1 MTSEVTAGRAL
12 SAEEIRIAVAARLEL
27 PAAEIGFEEDLVTLG
42 LDSLGMMNLAASWQ
56 EAGVEVTFGDLIEE
70 PTVRAWAALLSG
82 TDDGTSPRPE
92 AERDPGAGAGDFPL
106 APMQHAYWSGRQPGM
121 PLGTGSHF
129 YFEFDVTA
137 DVARWDAAVATL
149 RRRHPMLRA
158 AVDSGGNQRILPE
171 CRGLNKVIDL
181 RGREGPEREQ
191 RLAELRETLAHQTL
205 PVGEGGGLDVRLA
218 LLPAGKGRLFLD
230 IDMIV
235 CDASSFR
242 IVIGD
247 LARHYEDPDAAP
259 AQPALT
265 FPEYRR
271 LVAKGGPEPRPA
283 DVSYW
288 RERAE
293 DLPEAPRLP
302 LAAPPERIERVH
314 TVRRHSWLA
323 PETYERFVQH
333 ARSNGLTVSMAVA
346 AAYADVLAAWSEEAE
361 FLLNLPVLNRI
372 PVHPE
377 VGRVVGDFTDLLLLQ
392 VAPEARRTFVERA
405 HAVQEQY
412 RRDAAHAAYGGTS
425 VLRDLARTATGANRR
440 AGVVFTSALSLGEL
454 FDGATRAVLGTPVWM
469 SSQTSG
475 VWIDLQL
482 FEHDS
487 GMMINWETT
496 ENLFEAGVP
505 EAMFEAFVNRVRL
518 LASQPSAWW
527 ESLPVRPPALQL
539 QARHSANDTHAE
551 LPRRTLHE
559 EFFRQAAERGGAPA
573 ALWGDGQVLTY
584 GELAER
590 ALRLAHTLRTVGV
603 TAGDRV
609 VLTLPKGVE
618 QVVAVLA
625 VHALGAAYVPVG
637 TEHPKARRRTVESL
651 AGARCTVTRGPD
663 PDAADGE
670 VPNVDVGCSTDP
682 GGPLLERVV
691 DVSPDD
697 PAYVIFTS
705 GSTGEPKGV
714 ELTHAAAHNTV
725 AALNERYRVG
735 PADRTLCLSAL
746 DFDLSVYDIFGPLTR
761 GGALVLVDD
770 EERRSPEVW
779 LRRAIEHRATLL
791 NCVPALL
798 DMALTTVSS
807 RPEPGGWPFRLQ
819 LLGGDRAGLDLPG
832 RVHALRRD
840 SEFVVLG
847 GTTETAIHST
857 VQEVAEVDP
866 SWASIPYNVPLANQF
881 CRIVDEHGTDRPDW
895 VAGELWIGGAGVA
908 RGYVG
913 APETT
918 AARFVEADGVRWYR
932 TGDRARYRPGAVI
945 EFLGR
950 ADLQVKV
957 NGYRIELGEVE
968 RALGMHTGV
977 REAVVMPVAGHGGA
991 LYALVT
997 PGTADTAEVLVTA
1010 ALQVPAYMVPARAV
1024 AVDELPL
1031 SRNGKVDRAGAAR
1044 LLAGALS
1051 ARRSGGASDAPRGAA
1066 EETVAALWAELL
1078 ADVDAGS
1085 LHPDRGADVPRIG
1098 RDTNFFHIGGDSL
1111 QAARLLSA
1119 LRREGYEARLGDL
1132 FTRPTVSGFARTL
1145 TRAEAQV
1152 PSEVTADPEH
1162 RYEPFPLTD
1171 VQRAYWLGRDRD
1183 FALGGVASYWYWE
1196 FESDRVDLAR
1206 LEDAWN
1212 RLVRRHEMMRAV
1224 LDGEGGQRI
1233 LPEVPHY
1240 RFEVTRTTAADHEE
1254 AVAAQGDMAQQVLDV
1269 TSWPLFDVRAVQRD
1283 DGRTVF
1289 GVGFDYVVLDALSIM
1304 TIFTELNALY
1314 AEPGLELPK
1323 LELSFRDYL
1332 LARRTEPAARARDEE
1347 YWLKAIEELPAAPA
1361 LPTAVD
1367 PERIDLPC
1375 FVRDEFRI
1383 ESATWA
1389 KLRRRTADEG
1399 LTASTVVAAAFA
1411 EVLAAWSAETSLTL
1425 NLTVFDRQDVHPQV
1439 NQVVGD
1445 FTSLLLLG
1453 HHSRPEGSW
1462 ADTVRRLQG
1471 QVWEGIEHRN
1481 VSATWVLQQLA
1492 RRTGGGQMLMPVV
1505 FTSTLGVS
1513 ADFKDLTFGFGELR
1527 RGLSQSPQ
1535 VALDCQVVERDGGLS
1550 VNWDHVEGLYSPGV
1564 VPAALEAMRS
1574 LLVALADSDWSRP
1587 APPIALPRAQAEV
1600 RAEANRTAVSRP
1612 ARTLHEPVL
1621 DVARR
1626 TPAAVAVRTVSGE
1639 VLTYAELAGRA
1650 LGVAGHLVSL
1660 GVRPGETVIVSLPK
1674 GPDQVV
1680 AVLGVLA
1687 AGCAYVPVGVGQPA
1701 ARRNRITRSAG
1712 ARLAMVADGPESGG
1726 DWDEAVRTVPL
1737 AEASVAA
1744 PLAEPVPVDPA
1755 QLAYVIYT
1763 SGSTGEP
1770 KGVEITHAAAANTI
1784 DDVNARY
1791 GVGPDDVAL
1800 QVSALDFDLSVYDLF
1815 GPLAVGGTVVTLTE
1829 DVRREAAVWAALAA
1843 EHRVT
1848 VWNTVPTLLDMLLVA
1863 CESGT
1868 SLPRLR
1874 VAIVSGDWIGLDLY
1888 DRLRAA
1894 APGALLVA
1902 MGGATEA
1909 SIWSNAHDV
1918 TVVDPAWVSIPYGRP
1933 LANQRFRVVD
1943 AHGRDRPDFV
1953 PGELWIGGAG
1963 VALGYRGDPDR
1974 TAASFVTA
1982 GGERWYRT
1990 GDLGRYHPSGVLEF
2004 LGRRD
2009 HQVKVRGHRIEL
2021 GEIETGLRGL
2031 PGVAHAV
2038 VWVDSSA
2045 GVRRLAAVVVPEQGA
2060 DPALAAA
2067 DLLAAL
2073 AAHVP
2078 AHMLP
2083 EHLTV
2088 VGQLPLNANG
2098 KVDRA
2103 ALARTYGLRH
2113 AAQESPSDDRPQGD
2127 TERAVAEVWADLLE
2141 APGVGRGANFFGLGG
2156 DSLTATR
2163 VIQQFAKRFGVNL
2176 SLRQLFNHPTIAQIA
2191 AVIDAE
2197 ISGNHPHHTSAR
2209 LEEGVL

>member
-1 MTSEVTAGRAL
+1 MTSEVRAGRAL
-12 SAEEIRIAVAARLEL
+12 SAEEIREAVAAKLEL
-27 PAAEIGFEEDLVTLG
+27 PAAEIGLDEDLVMLG
-42 LDSLGMMNLAASWQ
+42 LDSLGMMNLAACWQ
-56 EAGVEVTFGDLIEE
+56 EAGVEVAFGDLVEE

-82 TDDGTSPRPE
+82 SEDGSGPRAQAQRDTAAGTD
-92 AERDPGAGAGDFPL
+92 AFAL

-121 PLGTGSHF
+121 PLNTGSHF
-129 YFEFDVTA
+129 YFEFDVSA
-137 DVARWDAAVATL
+137 DVARWDGAVAAV
-149 RRRHPMLRA
+149 RRLHPMLRA
-158 AVDSGGNQRILPE
+158 AVGEEGQRILPE
-171 CRGLNKVIDL
+171 CRGLDEVVDL
-181 RGREGPEREQ
+181 RGLQRPECER
-191 RLAELRETLAHQTL
+191 RLARLRESLSHQTL
-205 PVGEGGGLDVRLA
+205 PLAERGGLDVRLA

-242 IVIGD
+242 IVVGD
-247 LARHYEDPDAAP
+247 LARCYEDPAAVP
-259 AQPALT
+259 AQPTLT

-271 LVAKGGPEPRPA
+271 LVAEHRREPRPQDIA
-283 DVSYW
+283 YW

-302 LAAPPERIERVH
+302 LAARPERIERVD

-323 PETYERFVQH
+323 PEAYERFSQH

-346 AAYADVLAAWSEEAE
+346 AAYADVLAAWSEESR

-372 PVHPE
+372 PVHPD
-377 VGRVVGDFTDLLLLQ
+377 VGRIVGDFTDLLLLQ
-392 VAPEARRTFVERA
+392 VAPDMRRPFVERA
-405 HAVQEQY
+405 RTVQEQY
-412 RRDAAHAAYGGTS
+412 RHDAAHAAYGGTS
-425 VLRDLARTATGANRR
+425 VLRDLARTAAGATRR
-440 AGVVFTSALSLGEL
+440 AGAVFTSALSLGEL

-475 VWIDLQL
+475 VWVDLQL
-482 FEHDS
+482 IEHEG
-487 GMMINWETT
+487 GMLINWETA

-505 EAMFEAFVNRVRL
+505 EAMFETFVNRVRL

-527 ESLPVRPPALQL
+527 ESLPVRPPAPQL
-539 QARHSANDTHAE
+539 QARRGANDTRAD
-551 LPRRTLHE
+551 LPCRALHE
-559 EFFRQAAERGGAPA
+559 EFFRQASERGGAPA
-573 ALWGDGQVLTY
+573 ALWGEDQVLTY
-584 GELAER
+584 GQLAER
-590 ALRLAHTLRTVGV
+590 ALRLARVLRTAGV

-609 VLTLPKGVE
+609 VITLPKGVD

-637 TEHPKARRRTVESL
+637 TEQPQARRRTVESL
-651 AGARCTVTRGPD
+651 SGARCAVSAD
-663 PDAADGE
+663 PAREAADGRI
-670 VPNVDVGCSTDP
+670 PHIDVRCATDREL
-682 GGPLLERVV
+682 PLLERSV
-691 DVSPDD
+691 DVSPDA

-725 AALNERYRVG
+725 AALNERYRMG

-746 DFDLSVYDIFGPLTR
+746 DFDLSVYDIFGPLTC

-770 EERRSPEVW
+770 EERRSPRTW
-779 LRRAIEHRATLL
+779 LRRAAGHRATVL

-798 DMALTTVSS
+798 DMALTWASS

-819 LLGGDRAGLDLPG
+819 LLGGDWAGLDLPG
-832 RVHALRRD
+832 RVHALRPD
-840 SEFVVLG
+840 SVFVVLG

-857 VQEVAEVDP
+857 VQEVTEVDP
-866 SWASIPYNVPLANQF
+866 SWASIPYNVPLPNQC
-881 CRIVDEHGTDRPDW
+881 CRIVDEHGGDRPDW

-908 RGYVG
+908 SGYVG
-913 APETT
+913 APELT
-918 AARFVEADGVRWYR
+918 AAKFVEADGTRWYR

-968 RALGMHTGV
+968 RALSLHPGV
-977 REAVVMPVAGHGGA
+977 REAVVAPVAAHGGA
-991 LYALVT
+991 LYALLA
-997 PGTADTAEVLVTA
+997 PGTADPEDALATA
-1010 ALQVPAYMVPARAV
+1010 ARHVPPYMVPARAV

-1031 SRNGKVDRAGAAR
+1031 SRNGKVDRAEAGRWLAA
-1044 LLAGALS
+1044 AVSEQVS
-1051 ARRSGGASDAPRGAA
+1051 ADASDAPRGAA
-1066 EETVAALWAELL
+1066 EETVAALWADLL
-1078 ADVDAGS
+1078 GCGP
-1085 LHPDRGADVPRIG
+1085 LG

-1111 QAARLLSA
+1111 QAARLLAA
-1119 LRREGYEARLGDL
+1119 LRRQGYEARLGDL
-1132 FTRPTVSGFARTL
+1132 FTRPTLSGFAGTL
-1145 TRAEAQV
+1145 THTGAHAPAAV
-1152 PSEVTADPEH
+1152 PADPEH
-1162 RYEPFPLTD
+1162 RHEPFPLTE
-1171 VQRAYWLGRDRD
+1171 VQRAYWLGRDPD
-1183 FALGGVASYWYWE
+1183 FVLGGVASYWYWQ
-1196 FESDRVDLAR
+1196 FDSVQVDLDR
-1206 LEDAWN
+1206 LEAAWN
-1212 RLVRRHEMMRAV
+1212 TLVRRHEMLRAV
-1224 LDGEGGQRI
+1224 LDGDGGQRI

-1240 RFEVTRTTAADHEE
+1240 RFTVTRTTAADHGE
-1254 AVAAQGDMAQQVLDV
+1254 AVAALEDMAQQVLDV

-1314 AEPGLELPK
+1314 ADPRHRLPA

-1332 LARRTEPAARARDEE
+1332 LAQRTDPAAKARDEE

-1361 LPTAVD
+1361 LPTALD
-1367 PERIDLPC
+1367 PERIDRPR
-1375 FVRDEFRI
+1375 FVREEFRI
-1383 ESATWA
+1383 DAATWA
-1389 KLRRRTADEG
+1389 KLRRRTSAEA
-1399 LTASTVVAAAFA
+1399 LTPSMVVAAAFA
-1411 EVLAAWSAETSLTL
+1411 EVLAMWSAETSLTL

-1453 HHSRPEGSW
+1453 HHSRPADSW
-1462 ADTVRRLQG
+1462 ADTVRRLQE
-1471 QVWEGIEHRN
+1471 QAWKGIEHRN
-1481 VSATWVLQQLA
+1481 VSPTWVLQQLA
-1492 RRTGGGQMLMPVV
+1492 RRSGGGQMLMPVV
-1505 FTSTLGVS
+1505 FTSTLGVG
-1513 ADFKDLTFGFGELR
+1513 AGFKDLSFAFGELR

-1535 VALDCQVVERDGGLS
+1535 VALDCQVVERDGALA

-1564 VPAALEAMRS
+1564 IPAALEAMRR

-1587 APPIALPRAQAEV
+1587 APPIALPRAQAVV
-1600 RAEANRTAVSRP
+1600 RAGANATAVARP

-1626 TPAAVAVRTVSGE
+1626 TPDAVAVRTLSGE
-1639 VLTYAELAGRA
+1639 ALTYAELAGRVLA
-1650 LGVAGHLVSL
+1650 VAGHLVSL
-1660 GVRPGETVIVSLPK
+1660 GARPGETVVVSLPK

-1701 ARRNRITRSAG
+1701 ARRNRIVRSSG
-1712 ARLAMVADGPESGG
+1712 ACLALVADGPQPGG
-1726 DWDEAVRTVPL
+1726 DWDRAVRLVPVT
-1737 AEASVAA
+1737 EATAA
-1744 PLAEPVPVDPA
+1744 TPLPQPVPADPE

-1791 GVGPDDVAL
+1791 RVGPADVVL

-1815 GPLAVGGTVVTLTE
+1815 GLLAVGGTVVTLTE
-1829 DVRREAAVWAALAA
+1829 DVRREAAVWARLAA
-1843 EHRVT
+1843 EHGVT

-1863 CESGT
+1863 CESGV
-1868 SLPRLR
+1868 SLPGLR
-1874 VAIVSGDWIGLDLY
+1874 VAIVSGDWVGLDLC
-1888 DRLRAA
+1888 DRLRTS
-1894 APGALLVA
+1894 APNALLVA

-1909 SIWSNAHDV
+1909 SIWSNAHEV
-1918 TVVDPAWVSIPYGRP
+1918 SAVDPAWVSVPYGHP
-1933 LANQRFRVVD
+1933 LANQCFRVVD

-1953 PGELWIGGAG
+1953 PGELWIGGLG
-1963 VALGYRGDPDR
+1963 VALGYRQDPRR
-1974 TAASFVTA
+1974 TAVSFVTA
-1982 GGERWYRT
+1982 GGQRWYRT
-1990 GDLGRYHPSGVLEF
+1990 GDLGRYHPSGILEF

-2021 GEIETGLRGL
+2021 GEIETALREL
-2031 PGVAHAV
+2031 PGVASAV
-2038 VWVDSSA
+2038 AWVDVSA
-2045 GVRRLAAVVVPEQGA
+2045 GVHRLAAVVTPQQGA
-2060 DPALAAA
+2060 DPAPSATTV
-2067 DLLAAL
+2067 LAAL
-2073 AAHVP
+2073 AAHLP

-2088 VGQLPLNANG
+2088 VPQLPLNANA
-2098 KVDRA
+2098 KVDRGA
-2103 ALARTYGLRH
+2103 VARRYGLRH
-2113 AAQESPSDDRPQGD
+2113 TAQEPTGDDRPQGD
-2127 TERAVAEVWADLLE
+2127 TERAVAEVWAELLE
-2141 APGVGRGANFFGLGG
+2141 AAELGRSANFFGLGG

-2163 VIQQFAKRFGVNL
+2163 IIQQLAKRFGVEL
-2176 SLRQLFNHPTIAQIA
+2176 SLRQLFNHPTIAGIA
-2191 AVIDAE
+2191 AVLDSE
-2197 ISGNHPHHTSAR
+2197 ISGSHPRQASVR

>member
-1 MTSEVTAGRAL
+1 MTSEVTAGRVL
-12 SAEEIRIAVAARLEL
+12 SAEEIRSAVAERLEL

-56 EAGVEVTFGDLIEE
+56 EAGVEVTFGDLVEE

-82 TDDGTSPRPE
+82 TDDGAGPRPE
-92 AERDPGAGAGDFPL
+92 AGPEAAAEAEAFPL

-121 PLGTGSHF
+121 PLGCGSHF
-129 YFEFDVTA
+129 YFEFEVVA
-137 DVARWDAAVATL
+137 DVARWDGAVAAL

-158 AVDSGGNQRILPE
+158 AVGPDGEQRILPE
-171 CRGLNKVIDL
+171 CRGLDEVVDL
-181 RGREGPEREQ
+181 RGPAEAERGQ
-191 RLAELRETLAHQTL
+191 RLADLRETLSHQTL
-205 PVGEGGGLDVRLA
+205 PVGEGRGLDVRLA
-218 LLPAGKGRLFLD
+218 LLPAGRGRLFLD
-230 IDMIV
+230 IDMLV

-242 IVIGD
+242 IVVGD
-247 LARHYEDPDAAP
+247 LARLYEDPGAAP
-259 AQPALT
+259 AQPGLT
-265 FPEYRR
+265 FSRYRR
-271 LVAKGGPEPRPA
+271 LVDEGGPRPRPA
-283 DVSYW
+283 DLAYW
-288 RERAE
+288 QDRVDE
-293 DLPEAPRLP
+293 LPEAPRLP
-302 LAAPPERIERVH
+302 LAAPPERIERVR
-314 TVRRHSWLA
+314 TVRRHAWLA
-323 PETYERFVQH
+323 PETYERFAQH

-346 AAYADVLAAWSEEAE
+346 AAYADVLAAWSEETD

-377 VGRVVGDFTDLLLLQ
+377 VGRVVGDFTDLLLLR
-392 VAPEARRTFVERA
+392 VAPDARRTFAERA

-425 VLRDLARTATGANRR
+425 VLRDLARTPAGANRR

-454 FDGATRAVLGTPVWM
+454 FDGATRAVLGAPVWM

-482 FEHDS
+482 IEHDG
-487 GMMINWETT
+487 GMLINWETT
-496 ENLFEAGVP
+496 ENLFEDGVP

-527 ESLPVRPPALQL
+527 EALPVRPPAPQL
-539 QARHSANDTHAE
+539 QARRAANATRAE

-559 EFFRQAAERGGAPA
+559 EFFRRAAERGGAPA
-573 ALWGDGQVLTY
+573 ALWGEGEALTY
-584 GELAER
+584 GELARR
-590 ALRLAHTLRTVGV
+590 ALRLAHVLRTTGV

-609 VLTLPKGVE
+609 VITLPKGVE

-637 TEHPKARRRTVESL
+637 TEQPEARRRTVETLS
-651 AGARCTVTRGPD
+651 GARCAVVRDTGEGPI
-663 PDAADGE
+663 PY
-670 VPNVDVGCSTDP
+670 VDVRCCTAP
-682 GGPLLERVV
+682 EVPLLERPA

-714 ELTHAAAHNTV
+714 EQTHAAALNTV
-725 AALNERYRVG
+725 AALNARYRVG
-735 PADRTLCLSAL
+735 PGDRTLCLSAL
-746 DFDLSVYDIFGPLTR
+746 DFDLSVYDVFGPLTS

-779 LRRAIEHRATLL
+779 LRRAAQHRATVL

-798 DMALTTVSS
+798 DMALTTAAQ
-807 RPEPGGWPFRLQ
+807 RTGPDRWPFRLQ
-819 LLGGDRAGLDLPG
+819 LLGGDWAGLDLPG
-832 RVHALRRD
+832 RVHALRPD
-840 SEFVVLG
+840 SVFVVLG

-866 SWASIPYNVPLANQF
+866 AWPSIPYNVPLPNQL
-881 CRIVDEHGTDRPDW
+881 CRVVDEHGRDRPDW

-913 APETT
+913 APELT
-918 AARFVEADGVRWYR
+918 AAKFVAADGVRWYR

-968 RALGMHTGV
+968 RALALHPGV
-977 REAVVMPVAGHGGA
+977 QGVVVTPLAGHGGA
-991 LYALVT
+991 LYALLA
-997 PGTADTAEVLVTA
+997 PDTVDTEEVLATA
-1010 ALQVPAYMVPARAV
+1010 ARQVPAYMVPARAV
-1024 AVDELPL
+1024 AVDALPL
-1031 SRNGKVDRAGAAR
+1031 SRNGKVDRARAGR
-1044 LLAGALS
+1044 LLAAALTAHRSDGA
-1051 ARRSGGASDAPRGAA
+1051 ADAPRGGA

-1078 ADVDAGS
+1078 GS
-1085 LHPDRGADVPRIG
+1085 GPLG
-1098 RDTNFFHIGGDSL
+1098 RNTNFFHIGGDSL
-1111 QAARLLSA
+1111 QAARLLAA
-1119 LRREGYEARLGDL
+1119 LRRQGYEARLGDL
-1132 FTRPTVSGFARTL
+1132 FTRPTVGGFAGTL
-1145 TRAEAQV
+1145 TRTGARAPDTV
-1152 PSEVTADPEH
+1152 PADPARRH
-1162 RYEPFPLTD
+1162 EPFPLTD
-1171 VQRAYWLGRDRD
+1171 VQRAYWLGRDPD

-1196 FESDRVDLAR
+1196 FAGDRVDLGR
-1206 LEDAWN
+1206 LEAAWN
-1212 RLVRRHEMMRAV
+1212 ALVRRHEMMRAV

-1240 RFEVTRTTAADHEE
+1240 RFDVTRTTAADHEQ
-1254 AVAAQGDMAQQVLDV
+1254 AVAALGDAMAQQVLDV
-1269 TSWPLFDVRAVQRD
+1269 TSWPLFDVRAVQRE

-1314 AEPGLELPK
+1314 AEPDLRLPE

-1332 LARRTEPAARARDEE
+1332 LTRRTDPAARARDEA

-1361 LPTAVD
+1361 LPTALD
-1367 PERIDLPC
+1367 PEHIARPR
-1375 FVRDEFRI
+1375 FVREEFGI
-1383 ESATWA
+1383 DAATWA
-1389 KLRRRTADEG
+1389 KLRRRTTDEG
-1399 LTASTVVAAAFA
+1399 LTPSAVVAAAFA

-1453 HHSRPEGSW
+1453 HHSRPDGSW
-1462 ADTVRRLQG
+1462 TETVRRLQG
-1471 QVWEGIEHRN
+1471 QIWEGIEHRD
-1481 VSATWVLQQLA
+1481 VSTTWVLQQLA

-1535 VALDCQVVERDGGLS
+1535 VALDCQVVERDGGLA

-1564 VPAALEAMRS
+1564 VPAALEAMRR

-1587 APPIALPRAQAEV
+1587 APPIALPEGQARV
-1600 RAEANRTAVSRP
+1600 RAEANDTAAHLP
-1612 ARTLHEPVL
+1612 ARTLHAPVFEA
-1621 DVARR
+1621 ARR
-1626 TPAAVAVRTVSGE
+1626 TPDAVAVRTESGAA
-1639 VLTYAELAGRA
+1639 VTYAELTGRA
-1650 LGVAGHLVSL
+1650 LAVAGHLVAL
-1660 GVRPGETVIVSLPK
+1660 GARPGETVVVSLPK
-1674 GPDQVV
+1674 GPAQVD

-1701 ARRNRITRSAG
+1701 ARRNRIVRSAG
-1712 ARLAMVADGPESGG
+1712 ARLALVADAAPGG
-1726 DWDEAVRTVPL
+1726 DWDEAVRRVPV
-1737 AEASVAA
+1737 AEASSAA
-1744 PLAEPVPVDPA
+1744 PLAEPVPVDPG

-1770 KGVEITHAAAANTI
+1770 KGVEITHAAAANTV
-1784 DDVNARY
+1784 DDVNSRY
-1791 GVGPDDVAL
+1791 GVGPGDVAL

-1815 GPLAVGGTVVTLTE
+1815 GLLAAGGTVVTLTE
-1829 DVRREAAVWAALAA
+1829 DVRREAAVWASLAV
-1843 EHRVT
+1843 EHGVT

-1863 CESGT
+1863 CESGPG
-1868 SLPRLR
+1868 LPALR
-1874 VAIVSGDWIGLDLY
+1874 VAIVSGDWVGLDLY
-1888 DRLRAA
+1888 DRLRAC
-1894 APGALLVA
+1894 APNALLVA

-1909 SIWSNAHDV
+1909 AIWSNAHDV
-1918 TVVDPAWVSIPYGRP
+1918 TAVDPAWVSVPYGRP

-1943 AHGRDRPDFV
+1943 PHGRDRPDFV

-1963 VALGYRGDPDR
+1963 VALGYRGDPER

-2021 GEIETGLRGL
+2021 GEIETRLREL
-2031 PGVAHAV
+2031 PAVARAV
-2038 VWVDSSA
+2038 AWVDGSA
-2045 GVRRLAAVVVPEQGA
+2045 GVRRLAAVVTCEPGA
-2060 DPALAAA
+2060 APAPAPA

-2073 AAHVP
+2073 AAHLP
-2078 AHMLP
+2078 AHMIP

-2088 VGQLPLNANG
+2088 VDALPLNANA

-2103 ALARTYGLRH
+2103 AVAELYGLRH
-2113 AAQESPSDDRPQGD
+2113 ATAEPPADDRPQGD
-2127 TERAVAEVWADLLE
+2127 TEHAVAEVWAELLD
-2141 APGVGRGANFFGLGG
+2141 APGVGRSADFFGLGG

-2163 VIQQFAKRFGVNL
+2163 VVQQFAKRFGVEL
-2176 SLRQLFNHPTIAQIA
+2176 SLRQLFNHPTVARIS

-2197 ISGNHPHHTSAR
+2197 ISGSHPHHASAR

>member
-12 SAEEIRIAVAARLEL
+12 STEEIRETVAVRLEL
-27 PAAEIGFEEDLVTLG
+27 PAGEIGLDEDLVTLG
-42 LDSLGMMNLAASWQ
+42 LDSLGMMDLAASWQ
-56 EAGVEVTFGDLIEE
+56 EAGVEVTFGDLVEE

-82 TDDGTSPRPE
+82 TGDGRGPRAQEGDTDAGTE
-92 AERDPGAGAGDFPL
+92 AFPL

-121 PLGTGSHF
+121 PLNTGSHF

-137 DVARWDAAVATL
+137 DVARWDGAVAAV

-158 AVDSGGNQRILPE
+158 AVGEGGQRILPV
-171 CRGLNKVIDL
+171 CRGLDEVVDL
-181 RGREGPEREQ
+181 RGQELPEREQ
-191 RLAELRETLAHQTL
+191 RLARLRETLSHQTL
-205 PVGEGGGLDVRLA
+205 PLTERGGLDVRLA

-242 IVIGD
+242 IVVAD
-247 LARHYEDPDAAP
+247 LARSYGDPAGAP
-259 AQPALT
+259 EQPALT

-271 LVAKGGPEPRPA
+271 LVDEQGREPRPE

-288 RERAE
+288 RDRAE

-302 LAAPPERIERVH
+302 LAAPPERIERVD
-314 TVRRHSWLA
+314 TVRRHAWLA
-323 PETYERFVQH
+323 PETYERFSQH

-346 AAYADVLAAWSEEAE
+346 AAYADVLAAWSEEKE

-372 PVHPE
+372 PVHPD
-377 VGRVVGDFTDLLLLQ
+377 VGRIVGDFTDLLLLQ
-392 VAPEARRTFVERA
+392 VAPDTRRTFVERA
-405 HAVQEQY
+405 RAVQEQY
-412 RRDAAHAAYGGTS
+412 RHDAAHAAYGGTS
-425 VLRDLARTATGANRR
+425 VLRDLARTTAGANRR

-454 FDGATRAVLGTPVWM
+454 FDGATRAVLGAPVWM

-482 FEHDS
+482 TEHDN
-487 GMMINWETT
+487 GMLINWETA

-505 EAMFEAFVNRVRL
+505 EAMFGAFVNRVRL

-527 ESLPVRPPALQL
+527 ESLPVRPPAPQL
-539 QARHSANDTHAE
+539 QARRSANDTRAD
-551 LPRRTLHE
+551 LPRRALHQ

-573 ALWGDGQVLTY
+573 ALWGDGRMLTY
-584 GELAER
+584 RELAER
-590 ALRLAHTLRTVGV
+590 ALRLAHVLRTAGV

-609 VLTLPKGVE
+609 VITLPKGVD

-637 TEHPKARRRTVESL
+637 TEQPEARRRTVESL
-651 AGARCTVTRGPD
+651 SAARCAVTAAPARA
-663 PDAADGE
+663 AADGGIAHI
-670 VPNVDVGCSTDP
+670 DVRCATDRALP
-682 GGPLLERVV
+682 SLEGPV
-691 DVSPDD
+691 DVSPDA

-725 AALNERYRVG
+725 AALNERYRMG

-746 DFDLSVYDIFGPLTR
+746 DFDLSVYDIFGPLTC

-770 EERRSPEVW
+770 EERRSPGTW
-779 LRRAIEHRATLL
+779 LRRAAEHRATVL

-798 DMALTTVSS
+798 DMALTTASS

-819 LLGGDRAGLDLPG
+819 LLGGDWAGLDLPG
-832 RVHALRRD
+832 RVHALRAD
-840 SEFVVLG
+840 SVFVVLG

-857 VQEVAEVDP
+857 VQEVTEVDP
-866 SWASIPYNVPLANQF
+866 SWASIPYNVPLPNQY
-881 CRIVDEHGTDRPDW
+881 CRVVDEHGGDCPDW

-913 APETT
+913 APELT
-918 AARFVEADGVRWYR
+918 AAKFVEVDGVRWYR
-932 TGDRARYRPGAVI
+932 TGDRARYRPGAVV

-968 RALGMHTGV
+968 RALNLHPGV
-977 REAVVMPVAGHGGA
+977 RDVVVTPVAEHGGA

-997 PGTADTAEVLVTA
+997 PGSVDTEAVLATA
-1010 ALQVPAYMVPARAV
+1010 ARQVPPYMVPARAV

-1031 SRNGKVDRAGAAR
+1031 SRNGKVDRAQAGR
-1044 LLAGALS
+1044 LLAAEMS
-1051 ARRSGGASDAPRGAA
+1051 ERMSGGASDAPRGAA
-1066 EETVAALWAELL
+1066 EETVAALWADLL
-1078 ADVDAGS
+1078 GCGP
-1085 LHPDRGADVPRIG
+1085 LG
-1098 RDTNFFHIGGDSL
+1098 RNTNFFHIGGDSL
-1111 QAARLLSA
+1111 QAARLLAA
-1119 LRREGYEARLGDL
+1119 LRRHGYEARLGDL
-1132 FTRPTVSGFARTL
+1132 FTRPTVSGFAGTL
-1145 TRAEAQV
+1145 TRAEGHGPGTV
-1152 PSEVTADPEH
+1152 PADPEH
-1162 RYEPFPLTD
+1162 RYDPFPLTD
-1171 VQRAYWLGRDRD
+1171 VQRAYWLGRDPD
-1183 FALGGVASYWYWE
+1183 FVLGGVASYWYWE
-1196 FESDRVDLAR
+1196 FESDRVDLDR
-1206 LEDAWN
+1206 LEAAWN
-1212 RLVRRHEMMRAV
+1212 TLVRRHEMLRAV
-1224 LDGEGGQRI
+1224 LDGDGGQRI

-1240 RFEVTRTTAADHEE
+1240 RFAVTHTTAADHEE
-1254 AVAAQGDMAQQVLDV
+1254 AVAALGGMAQQVLDV

-1283 DGRTVF
+1283 DGRTVL

-1314 AEPGLELPK
+1314 ADPRRELPP

-1332 LARRTEPAARARDEE
+1332 LARRTDPAAKARDEE
-1347 YWLKAIEELPAAPA
+1347 YWLEAIEELPPAPA
-1361 LPTAVD
+1361 LPTALD
-1367 PERIDLPC
+1367 PERVGRPR
-1375 FVRDEFRI
+1375 FVRDEFRLD
-1383 ESATWA
+1383 SATWA
-1389 KLRRRTADEG
+1389 RLRRRTADEA
-1399 LTASTVVAAAFA
+1399 LTASMVVAAAFA
-1411 EVLAAWSAETSLTL
+1411 EVLAMWSAETSLTL

-1453 HHSRPEGSW
+1453 HHSRPGSSW
-1462 ADTVRRLQG
+1462 ADTVRRLQE
-1471 QVWEGIEHRN
+1471 QAWKGIEHRN
-1481 VSATWVLQQLA
+1481 ASTTWVLQQLA
-1492 RRTGGGQMLMPVV
+1492 RRSGGGQMLMPVV

-1513 ADFKDLTFGFGELR
+1513 AGFKDLSFGFGELR

-1535 VALDCQVVERDGGLS
+1535 VALDCQVVERGGELC

-1564 VPAALEAMRS
+1564 IPAALEAMRR

-1587 APPIALPRAQAEV
+1587 APPIALPEAQAAV
-1600 RAEANRTAVSRP
+1600 RAVVNATAVTRP
-1612 ARTLHEPVL
+1612 PRTLHEPVL
-1621 DVARR
+1621 DIARR
-1626 TPAAVAVRTVSGE
+1626 TPEAVAVRTPSGE
-1639 VLTYAELAGRA
+1639 TLTYAELARRA

-1660 GVRPGETVIVSLPK
+1660 GARPGETVVVSLPK
-1674 GPDQVV
+1674 GPGQVV

-1687 AGCAYVPVGVGQPA
+1687 AGCAYVPVGVGQPT
-1701 ARRNRITRSAG
+1701 ARRNRIVRSAG
-1712 ARLAMVADGPESGG
+1712 ARLALVADGPASGD
-1726 DWDEAVRTVPL
+1726 DWDEAVRLVPV
-1737 AEASVAA
+1737 AEASAAA
-1744 PLAEPVPVDPA
+1744 PLARPVPVGPE

-1784 DDVNARY
+1784 DDVNARH
-1791 GVGPDDVAL
+1791 GVGPADVVL

-1815 GPLAVGGTVVTLTE
+1815 GLLAVGGTVVTLTE
-1829 DVRREAAVWAALAA
+1829 DVRREAGVWARLAA
-1843 EHRVT
+1843 EHGVT
-1848 VWNTVPTLLDMLLVA
+1848 LWNTVPTLLDMLLVA
-1863 CESGT
+1863 CESGV
-1868 SLPRLR
+1868 SLPGLR
-1874 VAIVSGDWIGLDLY
+1874 VAIVSGDWVGLDLC
-1888 DRLRAA
+1888 DRLRAS
-1894 APGALLVA
+1894 APNALLVA

-1909 SIWSNAHDV
+1909 SIWSNAHEV
-1918 TVVDPAWVSIPYGRP
+1918 TAVDPEWVSVPYGRP

-1953 PGELWIGGAG
+1953 PGELWIGGSG

-1974 TAASFVTA
+1974 TAASFVSA

-1990 GDLGRYHPSGVLEF
+1990 GDLGRYHPSGILEF

-2021 GEIETGLRGL
+2021 GEIETGLREL
-2031 PGVAHAV
+2031 PGVASAV
-2038 VWVDSSA
+2038 AWVDVSA
-2045 GVRRLAAVVVPEQGA
+2045 GVRRLAAVVTPEQGA
-2060 DPALAAA
+2060 EPAPAGE
-2067 DLLAAL
+2067 LLAAL
-2073 AAHVP
+2073 AARLP

-2088 VGQLPLNANG
+2088 VERLPLNANA

-2103 ALARTYGLRH
+2103 AVAHTYGLRH
-2113 AAQESPSDDRPQGD
+2113 ATREPAADDRPRGD
-2127 TERAVAEVWADLLE
+2127 TERAVAEVWAELLE
-2141 APGVGRGANFFGLGG
+2141 APGAGRGDDFFGLGG

-2163 VIQQFAKRFGVNL
+2163 MIQQFTKRFGVEL
-2176 SLRQLFNHPTIAQIA
+2176 SLRQLFNHPTIAGIA
-2191 AVIDAE
+2191 AVLDAE
-2197 ISGNHPHHTSAR
+2197 ISGSHPRQASVR

>member
-1 MTSEVTAGRAL
+1 MTSEVTAGRTL
-12 SAEEIRIAVAARLEL
+12 SAEEIRETVAARLEL

-42 LDSLGMMNLAASWQ
+42 LDSLGMMNLAAAWQ
-56 EAGVEVTFGDLIEE
+56 ELGVEVTFGDLVEE
-70 PTVRAWAALLSG
+70 PTVRAWSALLSG
-82 TDDGTSPRPE
+82 TEGAGPRPE
-92 AERDPGAGAGDFPL
+92 AGIAPAAEAGEFPL

-137 DVARWDAAVATL
+137 DVARWDAAVAAL

-158 AVDSGGNQRILPE
+158 AVGAGGQRIVPE
-171 CRGLNKVIDL
+171 CRGLDEVVDL
-181 RGREGPEREQ
+181 RGLEKPDRER
-191 RLAELRETLAHQTL
+191 RLAELRGNLSHQTL
-205 PVGEGGGLDVRLA
+205 PVGDGGGLDVRLA

-242 IVIGD
+242 IVVGD
-247 LARHYEDPDAAP
+247 LARLHEDPDAALP
-259 AQPALT
+259 QPVLT
-265 FPEYRR
+265 YPEYRR
-271 LVAKGGPEPRPA
+271 LVAESGRGPGDA

-288 RERAE
+288 RDRAE
-293 DLPEAPRLP
+293 KLPEAPRLP

-314 TVRRHSWLA
+314 TVRRHAWLA
-323 PETYERFVQH
+323 PETYERFALH

-361 FLLNLPVLNRI
+361 FLLNLPVLNRV

-377 VGRVVGDFTDLLLLQ
+377 VGRIVGDFTDLLLLR
-392 VAPEARRTFVERA
+392 VAPDARRTFVERA
-405 HAVQEQY
+405 RAVQEQY
-412 RRDAAHAAYGGTS
+412 RRDAMHTAYGGTS
-425 VLRDLARTATGANRR
+425 VLRDLARTAAGANRR

-454 FDGATRAVLGTPVWM
+454 FDEATRAVLGTPVWM

-482 FEHDS
+482 IEHDS
-487 GMMINWETT
+487 GMLINWETA

-505 EAMFEAFVNRVRL
+505 EAMFETFVNRVRL

-527 ESLPVRPPALQL
+527 ESLPVRPPAPQL
-539 QARHSANDTHAE
+539 QARRSANDTRAD
-551 LPRRTLHE
+551 LPRRALHE
-559 EFFRQAAERGGAPA
+559 RFFRLAAERGRATA
-573 ALWGDGQVLTY
+573 ALWGDGEKLTY

-590 ALRLAHTLRTVGV
+590 ALRLAHALRTAGV

-637 TEHPKARRRTVESL
+637 TDQPEARRRTVESL
-651 AGARCTVTRGPD
+651 AGARCVVARGPD
-663 PDAADGE
+663 RDAADGRI
-670 VPNVDVGCSTDP
+670 PHVDVRCCTDRGLP
-682 GGPLLERVV
+682 SLEGPV
-691 DVSPDD
+691 DVPADA

-705 GSTGEPKGV
+705 GSTGQPKGV

-725 AALNERYRVG
+725 AALNRRYRVG

-746 DFDLSVYDIFGPLTR
+746 DFDLSVYDMFGPLTS
-761 GGALVLVDD
+761 GGALVLVGD
-770 EERRSPEVW
+770 EERRSPETW
-779 LRRAIEHRATLL
+779 LRRAAEHRATVL

-798 DMALTTVSS
+798 DMALTTAES
-807 RPEPGGWPFRLQ
+807 RPAPGGWPFRLQ
-819 LLGGDRAGLDLPG
+819 LLGGDWAGLDLPG

-840 SEFVVLG
+840 SVFAVLG

-857 VQEVAEVDP
+857 VQEVTEVDP
-866 SWASIPYNVPLANQF
+866 SWTSIPYNVPLPNQR
-881 CRIVDEHGTDRPDW
+881 CRIVDEHGGDRPDW

-913 APETT
+913 APELT
-918 AARFVEADGVRWYR
+918 AEKFVEVDGGRWYR

-950 ADLQVKV
+950 ADLQVKL
-957 NGYRIELGEVE
+957 NGYRVELGEVE
-968 RALGMHTGV
+968 RALGLHPGV
-977 REAVVMPVAGHGGA
+977 RDAVVAPVPGHGGA
-991 LYALVT
+991 LYALVA
-997 PGTADTAEVLVTA
+997 PGSVDPEEVLATA
-1010 ALQVPAYMVPARAV
+1010 ARQVPAYMVPARAV

-1031 SRNGKVDRAGAAR
+1031 SRNGKIDRAEAGR
-1044 LLAGALS
+1044 LLAGALDER
-1051 ARRSGGASDAPRGAA
+1051 ASGGASTAPRGAA

-1078 ADVDAGS
+1078 GGG
-1085 LHPDRGADVPRIG
+1085 PIG

-1111 QAARLLSA
+1111 QATRLLAA
-1119 LRREGYEARLGDL
+1119 LRREGYDARLGDL
-1132 FTRPTVSGFARTL
+1132 FTRPTVTGFAGTL
-1145 TRAEAQV
+1145 TRVGPRAPDTV
-1152 PSEVTADPEH
+1152 PADPAH
-1162 RYEPFPLTD
+1162 RYDPFPLTD
-1171 VQRAYWLGRDRD
+1171 VQRAYWLGRDPD

-1196 FESDRVDLAR
+1196 FESDRVDLDR
-1206 LEDAWN
+1206 LEAAWN

-1233 LPEVPHY
+1233 LPDVPYY
-1240 RFEVTRTTAADHEE
+1240 RFAVTRTTAADHEK
-1254 AVAAQGDMAQQVLDV
+1254 AVAALGDMAQQVLDV
-1269 TSWPLFDVRAVQRD
+1269 TSWPLFDVRAVQRE

-1314 AEPGLELPK
+1314 ADPGLELPAID
-1323 LELSFRDYL
+1323 LSFRDYL
-1332 LARRTEPAARARDEE
+1332 LARRTDPVARARDEE
-1347 YWLKAIEELPAAPA
+1347 YWLRTIEDLPAAPA
-1361 LPTAVD
+1361 LPMALD
-1367 PERIDLPC
+1367 PERVDRPR
-1375 FVRDEFRI
+1375 FVRDEFRLDR
-1383 ESATWA
+1383 ETWT

-1399 LTASTVVAAAFA
+1399 LTTSTVVAAAFA

-1439 NQVVGD
+1439 GQVVGD

-1471 QVWEGIEHRN
+1471 QVWEGIEHRG
-1481 VSATWVLQQLA
+1481 VSTTWVLQQLA
-1492 RRTGGGQMLMPVV
+1492 RRTGGGQTLMPVV

-1513 ADFKDLTFGFGELR
+1513 ADFKDLEFGFGELR

-1535 VALDCQVVERDGGLS
+1535 VALDCQVVERGGGLA
-1550 VNWDHVEGLYSPGV
+1550 VNWDHVDGLFSPGV
-1564 VPAALEAMRS
+1564 VTAALEAMRR
-1574 LLVALADSDWSRP
+1574 LLVALADSDWSCP
-1587 APPIALPRAQAEV
+1587 APPIALPDAQAKV
-1600 RAEANRTAVSRP
+1600 RAEVNDTAAARP
-1612 ARTLHEPVL
+1612 ARTLHQPVL

-1626 TPAAVAVRTVSGE
+1626 TPDAVAVRSASGLA
-1639 VLTYAELAGRA
+1639 LTYAELAGRA
-1650 LGVAGHLVSL
+1650 LGVAGYLVSC
-1660 GVRPGETVIVSLPK
+1660 GARPGETVVVSLPK

-1701 ARRNRITRSAG
+1701 ARRNRIVRSAG
-1712 ARLAMVADGPESGG
+1712 ARLALVSDGPEPGG
-1726 DWDEAVRTVPL
+1726 DWDQAVRRVSV
-1737 AEASVAA
+1737 AEASAA
-1744 PLAEPVPVDPA
+1744 EPVAEPVPVDPA

-1791 GVGPDDVAL
+1791 GVGPDDVVL

-1815 GPLAVGGTVVTLTE
+1815 GLLAVGGTVVTLTE
-1829 DVRREAAVWAALAA
+1829 DVRREAAVWASLAA
-1843 EHRVT
+1843 EHGVT

-1874 VAIVSGDWIGLDLY
+1874 VAIVSGDWVGLDLP

-1894 APGALLVA
+1894 APDALLVA

-1909 SIWSNAHDV
+1909 SIWSNAHEV
-1918 TVVDPAWVSIPYGRP
+1918 PAVDPAWVSIPYGRP

-2021 GEIETGLRGL
+2021 GEIETRLREL
-2031 PGVAHAV
+2031 PGVAGAV
-2038 VWVDSSA
+2038 AWVDSSA
-2045 GVRRLAAVVVPEQGA
+2045 GVRRLAAVVTPERGA
-2060 DPALAAA
+2060 GPAPTGAELLDALAGQ
-2067 DLLAAL
+2067 L
-2073 AAHVP
+2073 P

-2088 VGQLPLNANG
+2088 VDRLPLNANG

-2103 ALARTYGLRH
+2103 AVAQAYGLRD
-2113 AAQESPSDDRPQGD
+2113 AAESAPADDRPRGD
-2127 TERAVAEVWADLLE
+2127 TERAVAEVWSALLE
-2141 APGVGRGANFFGLGG
+2141 APGVGRGANFFALGG

-2163 VIQQFAKRFGVNL
+2163 VVRQFSRRFGVEL
-2176 SLRQLFNHPTIAQIA
+2176 SLRQLFNHPTIAGIA

-2197 ISGNHPHHTSAR
+2197 ISGSHQHEASVR